1 MSRITVEGR
10 TDPAVADAVI
20 RAVFEGV
27 SGSARRK
34 YIEFLV
40 EDIKY
45 LTSRHNDRWGV
56 TLYGWGVRLNV
67 GWVNC
72 LVLSSKGLDVLL
84 HKEAAPTGTKF
95 NGRFYEKAPACEMT
109 TIPLAKLPQALPS
122 LEESHHAALSSAAN
136 WQSPPNIRGAHSL
149 GVTEFLSV
157 QNPSYVPS
165 QTTPCALGCDEE
177 VTPAIYLE
185 GGRIAVL
192 MNRFERDRSA
202 REACIA
208 HYGLCC
214 SVCGMSFGERYGE
227 AMRDFIHVHH
237 LKPLSQIGVNYQVDP
252 ITDLRPICP
261 NCHAV
266 IHRCERPLS
275 IEQARALLPVV
286 VKG

>member
-1 MSRITVEGR
+1 MFLSLYYAI
-10 TDPAVADAVI
+10 I
-20 RAVFEGV
+20 R
-27 SGSARRK
+27 K
-34 YIEFLV
+34 FLV
-40 EDIKY
+40 GDIRY
-45 LTSRHNDRWGV
+45 LNVRHNDRWGV

-72 LVLSSKGLDVLL
+72 LVLSSKGVDVLL
-84 HKEAAPTGTKF
+84 HKDAAPAGTQF
-95 NGRFYEKAPACEMT
+95 NGKFYEKAPGCEMT
-109 TIPLAKLPQALPS
+109 TTPLAKLPQTLPC
-122 LEESHHAALSSAAN
+122 LEESHYAALSNAAN
-136 WQSPPNIRGAHSL
+136 WQSPPNIRGAHSP

-157 QNPSYVPS
+157 QDPSYVPS
-165 QTTPCALGCDEE
+165 KTTPCSLGCDEE
-177 VTPAIYLE
+177 VTPAIYSE

-202 REACIA
+202 REACIK
-208 HYGLCC
+208 HYGWCC

-237 LKPLSQIGVNYQVDP
+237 LKPLSEIGGNYQVDP
-252 ITDLRPICP
+252 ISDLRPICP

-266 IHRCERPLS
+266 IHRCESPLS